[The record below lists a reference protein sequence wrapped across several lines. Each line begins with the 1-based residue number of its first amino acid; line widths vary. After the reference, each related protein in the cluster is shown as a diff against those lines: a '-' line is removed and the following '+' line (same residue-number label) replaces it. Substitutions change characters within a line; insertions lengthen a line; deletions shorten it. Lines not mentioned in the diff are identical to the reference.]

1 MAKKPLA
8 LDSFLANEAKG
19 QMTDSV
25 RGTEKR
31 SSEKKGKSSSAQ
43 NPVSSETKNTNTS
56 VAPAKTTTE
65 KFKQKRVGQTVYLPP
80 AVHRQLRALAF
91 EEERK
96 MHDYLMEGLD
106 LVFRKRGLKSVSELN
121 DVTE

>member
-8 LDSFLANEAKG
+8 LDSFLANEAKL
-19 QMTDSV
+19 QMTDSA

-31 SSEKKGKSSSAQ
+31 VGAKKGKSSDKTQ
-43 NPVSSETKNTNTS
+43 NSILSEQTNTDTS
-56 VAPAKTTTE
+56 VAKARTD
-65 KFKQKRVGQTVYLPP
+65 KFKKKRIGQTVYLPP
-80 AVHRQLRALAF
+80 PVHRQLRALAF

-106 LVFRKRGLKSVSELN
+106 LVFRKRGLKSVAELS
-121 DVTE
+121 DATD

>member
-8 LDSFLANEAKG
+8 LDSFLANEAKL
-19 QMTDSV
+19 QKTDSDDPPASA
-25 RGTEKR
+25 GA
-31 SSEKKGKSSSAQ
+31 KKGKSPGKVQ
-43 NPVSSETKNTNTS
+43 NSVLLEQTN
-56 VAPAKTTTE
+56 VAPHKAKVD
-65 KFKQKRVGQTVYLPP
+65 KFKQKRIGQTVYLPY

-106 LVFRKRGLKSVSELN
+106 LVFRTRGLESIAELTAVK
-121 DVTE
+121 D